1 MEIMTLINL
10 LPGLTTALRI
20 GRVRGREFELS
31 ILERLSTLKR
41 KR

>member
-1 MEIMTLINL
+1 MKFINL

-20 GRVRGREFELS
+20 ERVRAREFELS
-31 ILERLSTLKR
+31 ILERLSILKR

>member
-1 MEIMTLINL
+1 MKIMKFVNL
-10 LPGLTTALRI
+10 LPELTTALRI

-31 ILERLSTLKR
+31 ILKRLSTLKR